1 MDPLTPEFINSY
13 KKDAKFF
20 IETGTYM
27 GETTHNASLCGFSEV
42 HTIELS
48 SKYHEMAKIRFNENS
63 KVKLHNGS
71 SANILGNVIDNIDD
85 KIIFWLDGHYSGG
98 DTAADTKYC
107 PLEEELNWIKLHKRN
122 DHIIMIDDIRLSGT
136 EWIISLDVIKSK
148 LKEINSN
155 YEFILVDTDLG
166 KDDILI
172 ATIN

>member
-1 MDPLTPEFINSY
+1 MKITPEFINSY
-13 KKDAKFF
+13 KKDAEFF
-20 IETGTYM
+20 VETGTYM
-27 GETTHNASLCGFSEV
+27 GDTTYNASLCGFNEV

-48 SKYHEMAKIRFNENS
+48 SLYHNAAKDRFS
-63 KVKLHNGS
+63 KNLNVKLHKGS
-71 SANILGNVIDNIDD
+71 SANILGDVIDNIDS

-98 DTAADTKYC
+98 DTATDIKYC
-107 PLEEELNWIKLHKRN
+107 PLEEELDWIKSHRRN

-155 YEFILVDTDLG
+155 YEFILIDTDLG